1 MSVVVLVTLAFITA
15 LAAFFRAW
23 VDHRELKST
32 IASLERQSEEMQRKL
47 SLRGRLAGEI
57 AHEIKNPITAIQC
70 SAETLDLM
78 IGAQMAPELRKSLRY
93 IGEYSEYLL
102 RLLSDFLEVSRCEA
116 GVNKPQAEIIEVRE
130 SVEAVTGLLRSYA
143 MRKRIN
149 LSFESIEPGVLAF
162 SDSRHFKQI
171 IFNLVHN
178 GLKFTPEN
186 GTIELS
192 AESPARGRFV
202 SIRVKDSGCG
212 IPGDKINSIFDPY
225 SRFEGE
231 SSSFDS
237 GVGLGL
243 ALCRNLVELNGG
255 RITVE
260 SVLGQGSTFTVF
272 IPKAHTIRLIK
283 PAEKQDAVN
292 LPTLFQ
298 PLLGQNFLVV
308 DQDPSARESLAKLIQ
323 GWGGMVDQ
331 VAQAVEAVEAI
342 SSKAYDAVMVDSS
355 RDGLNGYE
363 VASLLKDNAHT
374 QGTTIIL
381 TTDNAPDENLA
392 LESGAD
398 RTIEKPLQGD
408 RLLRSLITAGKC
420 QISH

>member
-32 IASLERQSEEMQRKL
+32 IAALERQSQEMQRKL

-70 SAETLDLM
+70 SAETIDLM
-78 IGAQMAPELRKSLRY
+78 IGAQIAPELRKSLRY
-93 IGEYSEYLL
+93 ISEYSDYLL

-116 GVNKPQAEIIEVRE
+116 GVNKPRAEAIEVRE

-149 LSFESIEPGVLAF
+149 LCFESIQPGILAF
-162 SDSRHFKQI
+162 ADPRHFKQI

-186 GTIELS
+186 GTIDLS
-192 AESPARGRFV
+192 AESQSQGGYVA
-202 SIRVKDSGCG
+202 IRVQDTGCG
-212 IPGDKINSIFDPY
+212 IRPDQLGSIFNPY
-225 SRFEGE
+225 SRFEG
-231 SSSFDS
+231 DS
-237 GVGLGL
+237 PGLDAGVGLGL

-260 SVLGQGSTFTVF
+260 SVRGQGSVFTVF
-272 IPKAHTIRLIK
+272 VPKAHTIRVLK
-283 PAEKQDAVN
+283 PAEKQEAVN
-292 LPTLFQ
+292 LPALFQ

-308 DQDPSARESLAKLIQ
+308 DQDPTASESLAKLIQ
-323 GWGGMVDQ
+323 GWGGAVDQ
-331 VAQAVEAVEAI
+331 VAQAIEAVEAI

-355 RDGLNGYE
+355 REGLNGYE

-408 RLLRSLITAGKC
+408 QLLRSLITAGKC